1 MEDSLSGLLK
11 QTGGIALTGLGNILS
26 GNMQPTQQPADVR
39 AAADKGKW
47 DWRMIG
53 VIGAVVVI
61 LVLLFKFRK

>member
-11 QTGGIALTGLGNILS
+11 QTGGIALTGLGNILTGS
-26 GNMQPTQQPADVR
+26 QPTQQPADVR
-39 AAADKGKW
+39 DAANKGKW

-53 VIGAVVVI
+53 VIGAVVVG